1 MNKTFTYRDTAE
13 LLGLGLLIVLIS
25 WAGSLFL
32 SSISIFLAGLYVS
45 FGNRMNKIN
54 DQFVEADR
62 KNKEI
67 NDGAGKKD

>member
-1 MNKTFTYRDTAE
+1 MNNTFKYRDTVE

-25 WAGSLFL
+25 WSGSLFL
-32 SSISIFLAGLYVS
+32 SGISIFLVGLYVS

-67 NDGAGKKD
+67 NDGKN

>member
-1 MNKTFTYRDTAE
+1 VE

-25 WAGSLFL
+25 LAGSLFL
-32 SSISIFLAGLYVS
+32 NCISVVMIGVYVS

-67 NDGAGKKD
+67 NDESRRKD

>member
-1 MNKTFTYRDTAE
+1 ME

-25 WAGSLFL
+25 LAGSLFL
-32 SSISIFLAGLYVS
+32 NCISVVMIGVYVS

-67 NDGAGKKD
+67 NDESRRKD

>member
-1 MNKTFTYRDTAE
+1 MNNTFTYRDTAE
-13 LLGLGLLIVLIS
+13 LLGIGLLIILIS
-25 WAGSLFL
+25 WSGSLFL
-32 SSISIFLAGLYVS
+32 SSISIFLVGLYVS

-67 NDGAGKKD
+67 NDGKE

>member
-1 MNKTFTYRDTAE
+1 ME

-25 WAGSLFL
+25 LAGSLFL
-32 SSISIFLAGLYVS
+32 NCISVVMIGVYVS

-54 DQFVEADR
+54 DQFAEADR

-67 NDGAGKKD
+67 NNEARRKD

>member
-1 MNKTFTYRDTAE
+1 MHNNTFTYKDTTE
-13 LLGLGLLIVLIS
+13 LLCIGLLIILIS

-32 SSISIFLAGLYVS
+32 SGISVCLVGLYVS

-67 NDGAGKKD
+67 NDGKE

>member
-1 MNKTFTYRDTAE
+1 VE

-25 WAGSLFL
+25 LAGSLFL
-32 SSISIFLAGLYVS
+32 NCISVVMIGVYVS

-54 DQFVEADR
+54 DQFAEADR

-67 NDGAGKKD
+67 NNGRK